1 MVSEPVLPR
10 TSPLFLY
17 RLVIYGVLLLAEG
30 DTDTIAGIRYT
41 NSIKG
46 DNLCPPQIIP
56 FTICFGA
63 F

>member
-1 MVSEPVLPR
+1 MVSEPVLPW
-10 TSPLFLY
+10 TFPLFLY

-30 DTDTIAGIRYT
+30 DTDTIAGIRYA

-46 DNLCPPQIIP
+46 DSLCPPQIIP
-56 FTICFGA
+56 FTICSGA

>member
-1 MVSEPVLPR
+1 MVSEPDLPW

-41 NSIKG
+41 N
-46 DNLCPPQIIP
+46 
-56 FTICFGA
+56 
-63 F
+63 